1 MTAAK
6 IDALTSCR
14 WPDCTASVA
23 RRNLCSRH
31 YCRAQSLVRDGAH
44 WSDDPRVWAALWE
57 DRAARI
63 KAKRRAT
70 GLRNLHGVAPVAPP
84 RADAERIEELAKR
97 AAAADQTFSDIIT
110 RAVALGMPPGLH
122 AGTWWSTQLT
132 EARERAREMERRAN
146 EGAAECERVAATG
159 ARLRES
165 LKEIAGIP
173 DTDPTTHA
181 DGVIIGR
188 ARERMAALHPYRGI
202 TNEEAVGLAE
212 LDGRARRDADAL
224 FRLRA
229 AIADAVGIDGEV
241 PADAVLVRRLREL
254 DSDGDDRNIAVERDV
269 IGTCTATI
277 RKVVCSEQ
285 DAVGLAV
292 DGLCAVIE
300 LTVGVTRG

>member
-44 WSDDPRVWAALWE
+44 WSDDPRVWVALWE

-70 GLRNLHGVAPVAPP
+70 GLRNLHGVEPVTLP
-84 RADAERIEELAKR
+84 RADAECKASGTPIADVRDTEDLAEVRKHLSR
-97 AAAADQTFSDIIT
+97 WSAPERTVADMAAAARSYVAEVEQEGGHYARLCQAAHDTLDAAQAPGGSSPDVRIAWLSD
-110 RAVALGMPPGLH
+110 
-122 AGTWWSTQLT
+122 
-132 EARERAREMERRAN
+132 ARRRA
-146 EGAAECERVAATG
+146 
-159 ARLRES
+159 
-165 LKEIAGIP
+165 
-173 DTDPTTHA
+173 D
-181 DGVIIGR
+181 
-188 ARERMAALHPYRGI
+188 
-202 TNEEAVGLAE
+202 
-212 LDGRARRDADAL
+212 DAL

-292 DGLCAVIE
+292 DGLCEVIE
-300 LTVGVTRG
+300 RTVGVRS